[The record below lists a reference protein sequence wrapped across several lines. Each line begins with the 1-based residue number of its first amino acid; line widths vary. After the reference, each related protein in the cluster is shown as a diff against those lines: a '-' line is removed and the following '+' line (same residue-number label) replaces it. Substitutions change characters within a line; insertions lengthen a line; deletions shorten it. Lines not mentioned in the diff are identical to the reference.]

1 MKPRLLVV
9 ASHPIQ
15 YFVPIYS
22 ELTRSGRLETHVAY
36 CRQFGIEPT
45 YDRQF
50 GEHIEWGPNL
60 LKGYEYTFLR
70 NVSPITNTFNP
81 LHAIN
86 PGVIGNVLRWAD
98 VIWINGVVYPSNWLA
113 IAAAKA
119 KRIPILMRSEMHPNS
134 IDRKGLKSWLKRSFY
149 RNAFKFIDRAMT
161 IGTQN
166 SQAYLTLGIDKTQL
180 TVTPYAVDMSRF
192 QVAEAERLTRR
203 MQQRAAWG
211 LNAEDVAVLFLGKLT
226 QRKHPEALLGLDS
239 SQTASTLALVW
250 VGAGEREGTL
260 RKGAMGLRSARAIFG
275 GLVNQSRI
283 ADVLWAS
290 DIFVMPSEREPWGL
304 VLNEAMAAGLPAVV
318 SDQVGAGP
326 DLCLEG
332 QTGYIVPAGDN
343 EAFIDAVDKLARDRT
358 LREHMGHAARRHIAG
373 WTPQMAAR
381 GIEEAA
387 FAELAQCNR

>member
-1 MKPRLLVV
+1 VKPRLLAI

-15 YFVPIYS
+15 YFVPIYR
-22 ELTRSGRLETHVAY
+22 ELTSSGCLETHVAY
-36 CRQFGIEPT
+36 CRQFGIQQT

-50 GEHIEWGPNL
+50 GQHIQWDVNL
-60 LKGYEYTFLR
+60 LEGYEYTFLR
-70 NVSPITNTFNP
+70 SVSPIKNTFNP

-86 PGVIGNVLRWAD
+86 PGVIGKVLSQAD
-98 VIWINGVVYPSNWLA
+98 VIWINGVIYPSNWLA

-134 IDRKGLKSWLKRSFY
+134 LNGKGIKSCLKRSFY
-149 RNAFKFIDRAMT
+149 RNAFKFIDRAMA

-166 SQAYLTLGIDKTQL
+166 SQAYLTLGIDESQL
-180 TVTPYAVDMSRF
+180 TVTPYAVDMRRF
-192 QVAEAERLTRR
+192 QISEKERLTRR
-203 MQQRAAWG
+203 IQQRAAWG
-211 LNAEDVAVLFLGKLT
+211 LKDEDVAVLFLGKLT
-226 QRKHPEALLGLDS
+226 KRKHPEALLALEN

-260 RKGAMGLRSARAIFG
+260 RKGAMGLRSATPVFAGFASQTKIP
-275 GLVNQSRI
+275 
-283 ADVLWAS
+283 DVLWAS

-318 SDQVGAGP
+318 SDQVGAAP

-332 QTGYIVPAGDN
+332 QTGFIVPAGDN
-343 EAFIDAVDKLARDRT
+343 EAFIHAVDKLALDRP
-358 LREHMGHAARRHIAG
+358 LRERMGEAALKHIGG

-387 FAELAQCNR
+387 FAALAR